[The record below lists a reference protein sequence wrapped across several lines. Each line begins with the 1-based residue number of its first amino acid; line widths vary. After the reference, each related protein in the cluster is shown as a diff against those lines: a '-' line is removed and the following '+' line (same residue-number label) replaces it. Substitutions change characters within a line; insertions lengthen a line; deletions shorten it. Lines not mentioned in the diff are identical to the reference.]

1 MSEDLEKLDGIA
13 NPVPLNPE
21 AEEPEVKAETGAA
34 EAEDSTE
41 DGKPKRHRFQKRI
54 NELTKQK
61 GETARERDAARA
73 EIEELRKQ
81 LAEVSVKAN
90 PKPDRQN
97 YVDMDDFE
105 EDLVKW
111 TQENGSLK
119 AQPDTQDT
127 KKATPSAEEIEYSDR
142 LANTKDAALD
152 KYKDFEKVVNS
163 APVLSFE
170 LAKEALDSDISD
182 DILYY
187 LGNNHDVSE
196 TLSGLSGAAL
206 TREVGK
212 LEAKLEAGILSPT
225 KASNKKPA
233 SNAPDPIDPIGG
245 GGKPGADGLSDDL
258 SADEW
263 LKRRN
268 KKLYG

>member
-1 MSEDLEKLDGIA
+1 MSEELQNAEVEEKSTTT
-13 NPVPLNPE
+13 NPE
-21 AEEPEVKAETGAA
+21 AEAPEVKAEAGAVNG
-34 EAEDSTE
+34 EDSPE
-41 DGKPKRHRFQKRI
+41 DGKPKKHRFQKRI

-73 EIEELRKQ
+73 EAEELRKQ
-81 LAEVSVKAN
+81 LAEAKVAAN

-111 TQENGSLK
+111 SQENGK
-119 AQPDTQDT
+119 VTAQHQDEAPKDSPPT
-127 KKATPSAEEIEYSDR
+127 AEEMEYIDR
-142 LANTKDAALD
+142 LANTKDAAAD
-152 KYKDFEKVVNS
+152 KYTDFDEIVNS

-170 LAKEALDSDISD
+170 LAKEALDSELSD

-187 LGNNHDVSE
+187 LGNNHDVAE
-196 TLSGLSGAAL
+196 TLSGLNGAAL

-225 KASNKKPA
+225 KASNTKPV
-233 SNAPDPIDPIGG
+233 SNAPDPIEPIGG
-245 GGKPGADGLSDDL
+245 GGSSGDKVDDELST
-258 SADEW
+258 AEW
-263 LKRRN
+263 MKRRT
-268 KKLYG
+268 KQAHG

>member
-1 MSEDLEKLDGIA
+1 MSEDLEKLESAA
-13 NPVPLNPE
+13 NPVPTAPE
-21 AEEPEVKAETGAA
+21 AEEPEIKAEPGTADG
-34 EAEDSTE
+34 EDSAE
-41 DGKPKRHRFQKRI
+41 EGKPKKFRFQKRI

-73 EIEELRKQ
+73 EAEELRKQ
-81 LAEVSVKAN
+81 LAEARVAAN
-90 PKPDRQN
+90 PKPDRQD
-97 YVDMDDFE
+97 YADMDDFE
-105 EDLVKW
+105 ADLLKW
-111 TQENGSLK
+111 KENAQSV
-119 AQPDTQDT
+119 AQPDTKD
-127 KKATPSAEEIEYSDR
+127 KPSSPTAEEIEYGDR
-142 LANTKDAALD
+142 LKNTKEAALD
-152 KYKDFEKVVNS
+152 KYKDFDKVVNS

-187 LGNNHDVSE
+187 LGNNHDVAE

-225 KASNKKPA
+225 KASNRKPA
-233 SNAPDPIDPIGG
+233 SNAPDPIDPIDGD
-245 GGKPGADGLSDDL
+245 GKPGAVGLSDDL
-258 SADEW
+258 SPDEW